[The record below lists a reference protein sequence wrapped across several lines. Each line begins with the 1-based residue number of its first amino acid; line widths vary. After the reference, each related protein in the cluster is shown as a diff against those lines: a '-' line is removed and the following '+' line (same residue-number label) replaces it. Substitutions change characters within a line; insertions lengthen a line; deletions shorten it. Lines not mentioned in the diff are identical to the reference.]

1 MREETMTDTA
11 MAASVLAARHPDIAV
26 TRLVVSPL
34 AANCYLLT
42 CRATGEL
49 IVIDAGDEAGRI
61 VEAIDTLTGGQ
72 RQRVRA
78 IVNTHGHIDHTAAV
92 AELRDTLGPV
102 PVLMH
107 AADVELVEGNGP
119 DGQRILGREYR
130 PVLPD
135 RLLREGDQVR
145 WGACAL
151 RVIET
156 PGHSPG
162 GICLYGHG
170 LLLSG
175 DTLFRRGVGA
185 WRFFKG
191 DKAALF
197 AGIRQKLLRLPD
209 ETIVYPG
216 HGEAT
221 TIGEERSENRYLQR
235 SES

>member
-1 MREETMTDTA
+1 MS
-11 MAASVLAARHPDIAV
+11 AAATNLANQHPAVDI

-34 AANCYLLT
+34 ASNCYLLV
-42 CRATGEL
+42 CRATGAIL
-49 IVIDAGDEAGRI
+49 VVDAGDEGARI
-61 VEAIDTLTGGQ
+61 VQEIDHLTDGAREKVQ
-72 RQRVRA
+72 L

-92 AELRDTLGPV
+92 ADLRAALGPV

-107 AADVELVEGNGP
+107 QADIEVVEGNGP
-119 DGQRILGREYR
+119 DGLRMMGREYV

-135 RLLREGDQVR
+135 GLLREGDEVR
-145 WGACAL
+145 WGGCAL

-175 DTLFRRGVGA
+175 DTLFRQGVGA

-191 DKAALF
+191 DKQALF
-197 AGIRQKLLRLPD
+197 AGIHDKLLILPP
-209 ETIVYPG
+209 ETAVYPG

-221 TIGEERSENRYLQR
+221 TIGEEIANNPYLQR
-235 SES
+235 TES

>member
-1 MREETMTDTA
+1 MTDT
-11 MAASVLAARHPDIAV
+11 LAAATPLAAHHPAIAI

-42 CRATGEL
+42 CRQTGDL
-49 IVIDAGDEAGRI
+49 IVVDAGDDGARI
-61 VEAIDTLTGGQ
+61 LDTIDAATEGQ
-72 RQRVRA
+72 RQRVRL

-92 AELRDTLGPV
+92 ADLRAALGPV

-107 AADVELVEGNGP
+107 PADIEVVEGNGP
-119 DGQRILGREYR
+119 DGLRFLGREYL

-135 RLLREGDQVR
+135 RLLHEGDEVR

-162 GICLYGHG
+162 GICLLGHG

-197 AGIRQKLLRLPD
+197 SGIREKLLTLPA
-209 ETIVYPG
+209 ETVVYPG
-216 HGEAT
+216 HGETT
-221 TIGEERSENRYLQR
+221 TIGEERAENPYLQR

>member
-1 MREETMTDTA
+1 MGEETMIDTA
-11 MAASVLAARHPDIAV
+11 VAAGALAARHPDITV

-49 IVIDAGDEAGRI
+49 VVVDAGDEATRI
-61 VEAIDTLTGGQ
+61 IDALDTATAGQ
-72 RQRVRA
+72 RQLVRT

-92 AELRDTLGPV
+92 AELRDVLGPV
-102 PVLMH
+102 PVVMH
-107 AADVELVEGNGP
+107 EADIEVVAGNGP
-119 DGQRILGREYR
+119 DGQRLLGREYR

-135 RLLREGDQVR
+135 RLVREGDAVR

-162 GICLYGHG
+162 GICLHGHG

-197 AGIRQKLLRLPD
+197 AGIHQKLLPLPD
-209 ETIVYPG
+209 ETVVYPG

>member
-1 MREETMTDTA
+1 MTQMNAATMN
-11 MAASVLAARHPDIAV
+11 LANQHPAVGV

-42 CRATGEL
+42 CCATGAIL
-49 IVIDAGDEAGRI
+49 VVDAGDEGARI
-61 VEAIDTLTGGQ
+61 VQELDRLTGGAPEK
-72 RQRVRA
+72 VEL

-92 AELRDTLGPV
+92 ADVRTALGPI

-107 AADVELVEGNGP
+107 QADIEVVEGNGP
-119 DGQRILGREYR
+119 DGLRMMGREYV

-135 RLLREGDQVR
+135 GLLREGDEVR
-145 WGACAL
+145 WGNCAL

-175 DTLFRRGVGA
+175 DTLFRHGVGA

-191 DKAALF
+191 DKRALF
-197 AGIRQKLLRLPD
+197 AGIHDKLLTLPP
-209 ETIVYPG
+209 ETVVYPG

-221 TIGEERSENRYLQR
+221 TIGEEIANNPYLQPI
-235 SES
+235 ES

>member
-1 MREETMTDTA
+1 MTDTPV
-11 MAASVLAARHPDIAV
+11 AASALAAHHPAIIV

-42 CRATGEL
+42 CRATGEM
-49 IVIDAGDEAGRI
+49 IVVDAGDESGRI
-61 VEAIDTLTGGQ
+61 IAAIDSGTDEQ
-72 RQRVRA
+72 RQLVRA

-92 AELRDTLGPV
+92 AELRDALGPV

-107 AADVELVEGNGP
+107 PADVELIEGNGP
-119 DGQRILGREYR
+119 DGQRFLGREYR
-130 PVLPD
+130 PVGPD
-135 RLLREGDQVR
+135 RLLSEGDEVR
-145 WGACAL
+145 WGNCAL

-162 GICLYGHG
+162 GICLHGHG

-197 AGIRQKLLRLPD
+197 AGIHQKLLTLPD
-209 ETIVYPG
+209 ETVVYSG
-216 HGEAT
+216 HGEVT

-235 SES
+235 YGS

>member
-1 MREETMTDTA
+1 MAELIAGADTLA
-11 MAASVLAARHPDIAV
+11 MYHPDIAV

-34 AANCYLLT
+34 AANCYVLT
-42 CRATGEL
+42 CRATGEA
-49 IVIDAGDEAGRI
+49 IVVDAGDEGARI
-61 VEAIDTLTGGQ
+61 VAEIDRITGGA
-72 RQRVRA
+72 RGRVRL

-92 AELRDTLGPV
+92 ADLRAALGPL

-107 AADVELVEGNGP
+107 PADIEVVEGNGP
-119 DGQRILGREYR
+119 DGLRMLKREYV

-135 RLLREGDQVR
+135 GLLHEGDEVR
-145 WGACAL
+145 WGSCAL
-151 RVIET
+151 RTIET

-175 DTLFRRGVGA
+175 DTLFRRGVGS

-197 AGIRQKLLRLPD
+197 AGIFEKILPLPP
-209 ETIVYPG
+209 ETVVYPG

-221 TIGEERSENRYLQR
+221 TIGAERAENPYLQR
-235 SES
+235 AGA

>member
-1 MREETMTDTA
+1 MTDTIA
-11 MAASVLAARHPDIAV
+11 GAASRAARHPDIAI

-34 AANCYLLT
+34 TANCYLLT
-42 CRATGEL
+42 CRATGE
-49 IVIDAGDEAGRI
+49 IVVVDAGDEGARI
-61 VEAIDTLTGGQ
+61 LAVIDDLTGGM
-72 RQRVRA
+72 REKVRL
-78 IVNTHGHIDHTAAV
+78 IVNTHGHIDHTSAV
-92 AELRDTLGPV
+92 AALRAALGPL

-107 AADVELVEGNGP
+107 QADIELIEGNGP
-119 DGQRILGREYR
+119 DGLRMLGQEYV
-130 PVLPD
+130 PILPD
-135 RLLREGDQVR
+135 TLLQEGDEVR
-145 WGACAL
+145 WGRCAL

-191 DKAALF
+191 DKGALF
-197 AGIRQKLLRLPD
+197 AGIHGKILTLPP

-216 HGEAT
+216 HGDAT
-221 TIGEERSENRYLQR
+221 TIGEEIADNPYLQR
-235 SES
+235 AES

>member
-1 MREETMTDTA
+1 MAEMSADTA
-11 MAASVLAARHPDIAV
+11 DLAARHAAIDI

-49 IVIDAGDEAGRI
+49 LVVDAGDEAVRI
-61 VEAIDTLTGGQ
+61 VEELDRLTGGA
-72 RQRVRA
+72 RARVRL

-92 AELRDTLGPV
+92 AGLRAALGPL

-107 AADVELVEGNGP
+107 QADIEVVQGNGP
-119 DGQRILGREYR
+119 DSERMLGREYV

-135 RLLREGDQVR
+135 RLLREGDEVR

-175 DTLFRRGVGA
+175 DTLFRHGVGA

-191 DKAALF
+191 DKQALF
-197 AGIRQKLLRLPD
+197 AGIHDKLLTLPP
-209 ETIVYPG
+209 ETVVYPG

-221 TIGEERSENRYLQR
+221 TIGEERANNPYLR
-235 SES
+235 RAES